1 MCTHSTRGVA
11 ESGDLRSL
19 DDVARAM
26 GIDPT
31 TLPDPNTPTRDRHV
45 ETPEEHLDRI
55 ITEHAKRDLSDAEA
69 TLLISAI
76 WVGPKMPTIER
87 VREMWRMITFSRRY
101 SVPLAALPVV
111 VMPPWVHRTG
121 VSSLVHRWMRAQFW
135 TRAREALSPLPYA
148 EWSQARRDELD
159 ALCEWQ
165 MDLHAR
171 SEARKAKRIHDIALR
186 AQVRSKR

>member
-1 MCTHSTRGVA
+1 MCTHSPSIGV
-11 ESGDLRSL
+11 ESLAS
-19 DDVARAM
+19 DDARELARAM
-26 GIDPT
+26 GIDPA
-31 TLPDPNTPTRDRHV
+31 TLPDPSAPARDRHV

-69 TLLISAI
+69 ALLTSAI
-76 WVGPKMPTIER
+76 WIGPKMPTIER

-101 SVPLAALPVV
+101 SIPLAALPVV

-171 SEARKAKRIHDIALR
+171 SEARKAKRIYDIALR
-186 AQVRSKR
+186 AQQRSKR